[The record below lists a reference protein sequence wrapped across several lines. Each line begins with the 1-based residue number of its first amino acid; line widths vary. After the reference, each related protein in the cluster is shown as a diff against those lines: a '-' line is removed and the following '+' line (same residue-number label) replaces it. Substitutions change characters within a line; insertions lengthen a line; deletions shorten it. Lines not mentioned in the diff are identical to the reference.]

1 MQQLSVYTLQPPLFT
16 VAIFS
21 AIPIATINAAEAAA
35 ASKAQD
41 ELTRPNF
48 EILHRDNVCLNEKI
62 IWFSQER

>member
-1 MQQLSVYTLQPPLFT
+1 MSSCPFTAPLFT

-48 EILHRDNVCLNEKI
+48 EILHRDNVRLNEKI
-62 IWFSQER
+62 IWFSEER